1 MKIKKHLDK
10 LSRLLGQDDG
20 IDRDQL
26 KKLRKV
32 LKALKS
38 DQEKLQAKLAE
49 AEGEHERRKLGQKL
63 EVIRLQ
69 REKGVEV
76 YRTLKASREN

>member
-10 LSRLLGQDDG
+10 LNQLMGLGENV
-20 IDRDQL
+20 DREQI

-32 LKALKS
+32 LKSLKS
-38 DQEKLQAKLAE
+38 DQEKLQQKLAE

-69 REKGVEV
+69 REKGVEL
-76 YRTLKASREN
+76 YQTLKATRGD

>member
-10 LSRLLGQDDG
+10 LSRLMGLGEDA
-20 IDRDQL
+20 DREQI

-32 LKALKS
+32 LKTLKS
-38 DQEKLQAKLAE
+38 DQEKLQLKLAE

-69 REKGVEV
+69 REKGVEL
-76 YRTLKASREN
+76 YQTLKATRGD

>member
-10 LSRLLGQDDG
+10 LNQLMGLGENV
-20 IDRDQL
+20 DREQI

-32 LKALKS
+32 LKSLKS
-38 DQEKLQAKLAE
+38 DQEKLQQKLAE

-69 REKGVEV
+69 REKGVEL
-76 YRTLKASREN
+76 YQTLKATRSD

>member
-10 LSRLLGQDDG
+10 LSRLLGQADDF
-20 IDRDQL
+20 DREQV

-38 DQEKLQAKLAE
+38 DQKKLQVKLAE
-49 AEGEHERRKLGQKL
+49 AEGEHERRKLGHKL

-76 YRTLKASREN
+76 YRTLKASRDS

>member
-10 LSRLLGQDDG
+10 LSRLLGQDEDV
-20 IDRDQL
+20 DRERV

-38 DQEKLQAKLAE
+38 DQEKLQMKLAE
-49 AEGEHERRKLGQKL
+49 AEGEQERRKLGQKL

-69 REKGVEV
+69 REKGVDV
-76 YRTLKASREN
+76 YRALKASRHD

>member
-10 LSRLLGQDDG
+10 LGRLLGQDDDV
-20 IDRDQL
+20 DRERV

-38 DQEKLQAKLAE
+38 DQEKLQIKLAE
-49 AEGEHERRKLGQKL
+49 AEDEHERRKLSQKL

-69 REKGVEV
+69 REKGVDV
-76 YRTLKASREN
+76 YRSLKASRSD

>member
-1 MKIKKHLDK
+1 
-10 LSRLLGQDDG
+10 LGEDA
-20 IDRDQL
+20 DREQI

-38 DQEKLQAKLAE
+38 DQEKLQLKLAE
-49 AEGEHERRKLGQKL
+49 AEGEHERRKLSQKL

-69 REKGVEV
+69 REKGVEL
-76 YRTLKASREN
+76 YQTLKATRSD

>member
-1 MKIKKHLDK
+1 MKIRKHLDK
-10 LSRLLGQDDG
+10 LSQLMGLGADA
-20 IDRDQL
+20 DREQI

-32 LKALKS
+32 LKVLKS
-38 DQEKLQAKLAE
+38 DQDKLQLKLAE

-69 REKGVEV
+69 REKGVEL
-76 YRTLKASREN
+76 YQTLKASRSD